1 MTKKVKKF
9 YDVIVQIILFV
20 AVIATYVLT
29 VLREREM
36 EAILMS
42 IMFIV
47 LIVMFFSTQK
57 LVQKPTCLSVI
68 GSLALLIESIYIV
81 LLFNARGMQSRLM
94 AIYSLILIVPV
105 VPVIMLIDRVLV
117 NKFGTIKVNKI
128 EKIIVLILLAPI
140 VFQLISMQIQ
150 QLIME

>member
-1 MTKKVKKF
+1 MTKKVKKI
-9 YDVIVQIILFV
+9 YDVIAQIILFV
-20 AVIATYVLT
+20 VVIAAYVLT
-29 VLREREM
+29 ALREREM
-36 EAILMS
+36 EAILVS
-42 IMFIV
+42 IMFVV

-57 LVQKPTCLSVI
+57 LVQKPTYLSVI
-68 GSLALLIESIYIV
+68 GSLALLIGAIYIV
-81 LLFNARGMQSRLM
+81 LLFNTRGMQSREM

-105 VPVIMLIDRVLV
+105 IPIIMLIDRILV
-117 NKFGTIKVNKI
+117 NKFGTIKVNKV